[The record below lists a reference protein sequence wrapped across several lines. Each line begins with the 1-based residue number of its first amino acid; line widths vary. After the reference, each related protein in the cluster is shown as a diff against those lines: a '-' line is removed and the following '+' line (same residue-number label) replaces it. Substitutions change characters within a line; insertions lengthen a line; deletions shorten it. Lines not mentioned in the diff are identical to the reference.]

1 MDIKNI
7 IIVIVI
13 IVLLYIVIR
22 YVFSD
27 VNTLSN
33 LTSGT
38 TLQKISARS
47 LASGSVSNSSN
58 FTYSI
63 WFYINDWN
71 YKYGELKFI
80 FARMGSSATALS
92 SNANS
97 VESLTNL
104 YPCPAVTLSP
114 VKNNINISM
123 TCYSGDPKKPSNN
136 IVNNSE
142 IENVP
147 IQRWVNLFFSV
158 YGRTL
163 DIYLDGKLVRTN
175 ILPGIANINQSA
187 PTFITPMGGF
197 YGWTSKFQYWPNA
210 SDPQQAWN
218 VYKAGYGG
226 NSILSS
232 LIGQYQVKVALINNG
247 QETSSLE
254 I

>member
-1 MDIKNI
+1 MNLIYTKNI
-7 IIVIVI
+7 DII
-13 IVLLYIVIR
+13 LCQKSLYYYLEYLEQMKKNIEKADKEDNLSQI
-22 YVFSD
+22 D
-27 VNTLSN
+27 KINTSIEN
-33 LTSGT
+33 L
-38 TLQKISARS
+38 
-47 LASGSVSNSSN
+47 
-58 FTYSI
+58 
-63 WFYINDWN
+63 
-71 YKYGELKFI
+71 
-80 FARMGSSATALS
+80 
-92 SNANS
+92 
-97 VESLTNL
+97 
-104 YPCPAVTLSP
+104 
-114 VKNNINISM
+114 KNNINISM

>member
-1 MDIKNI
+1 M
-7 IIVIVI
+7 
-13 IVLLYIVIR
+13 
-22 YVFSD
+22 
-27 VNTLSN
+27 
-33 LTSGT
+33 
-38 TLQKISARS
+38 LQKNVMDATVMTTIQP
-47 LASGSVSNSSN
+47 SNSGNNTNNSGN

-63 WFYINDWN
+63 WFYVNDWN